1 MVLGLCSA
9 SRQFFELAA
18 ARSEERNAMECV
30 LCRKTS
36 TEVAIEPLSLGT
48 EARRMLQKQFGI
60 DPDEVF
66 ANEAICRECLALPF
80 GERKKMAVKAIKD
93 GRDEQRRDL
102 IKELKNRQN

>member
-1 MVLGLCSA
+1 
-9 SRQFFELAA
+9 
-18 ARSEERNAMECV
+18 MECV

>member
-1 MVLGLCSA
+1 
-9 SRQFFELAA
+9 
-18 ARSEERNAMECV
+18 MECV

-36 TEVAIEPLSLGT
+36 TEVAIDPLLLGT

-60 DPDEVF
+60 EPEEVF

-80 GERKKMAVKAIKD
+80 GERKRLAVKAIKS

-102 IKELKNRQN
+102 IRELKDRRN